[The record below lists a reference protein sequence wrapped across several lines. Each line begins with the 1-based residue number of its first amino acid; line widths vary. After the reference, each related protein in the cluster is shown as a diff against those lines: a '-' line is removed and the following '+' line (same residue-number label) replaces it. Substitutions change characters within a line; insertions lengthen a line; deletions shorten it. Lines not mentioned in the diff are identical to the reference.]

1 MPASAQQ
8 RIAAL
13 ARAEIAAGSAG
24 PWIVAFSGGPDSTA
38 LALAL
43 TREELAVRIEL
54 VHVDHGMDEAS
65 AERARAAAG
74 IARQLGR
81 ALHVE
86 RRSVPG
92 ERRRGEN
99 LETAAR
105 RVRYAALES
114 RRLAVGADRI
124 LTAHHRDDQAE
135 TVLLR
140 LRSGA
145 GVLGLG
151 ALAGI
156 RERRGAIWRPALAL
170 SRAELAVLVAAAGI
184 DPVRD
189 PSNDDLDR
197 DRNRI
202 RYRLLP
208 HLGIREPELA
218 AALASLADRAAAA
231 RTSFQRR
238 LWGLFD
244 VASSDDGASLAIAA
258 LDHQPPLL
266 GLLAVQ
272 LLEDLADLPR
282 PSSRRFKLELLRQV
296 RERRWSARPAAG
308 HRSFRVA
315 GGRLEIARDEREP
328 GTTPPFSYTLVV
340 PGEVEI
346 PELQGV
352 VTLHRGPIE
361 SWMFRGERRRA
372 ALRLPDPVVTP
383 LEVRNRRPGDRF
395 RPLGAPGMRALK
407 DLLIDRKVP
416 RGERDRIPLLVV
428 GGRIAWVP
436 GVTIAEAFRLADEPP
451 AGECW
456 IAEWRTNPMPS
467 GDVVH

>member
-1 MPASAQQ
+1 MSASAQQ

-13 ARAEIAAGSAG
+13 ARAEIAAGSTG

-43 TREELAVRIEL
+43 TRESLPVRIEL
-54 VHVDHGMDEAS
+54 VHVDHGMDAAS

-74 IARQLGR
+74 IASQLGL
-81 ALHVE
+81 AMHVE

-105 RVRYAALES
+105 RVRYDALES
-114 RRLAVGADRI
+114 RRRAVGADRI

-135 TVLLR
+135 TLLLR

-145 GVLGLG
+145 GLLGLG

-170 SRAELAVLVAAAGI
+170 ARAELAALVATAGI
-184 DPVRD
+184 APVLD
-189 PSNDDLDR
+189 PSNSDLAR

-202 RYRLLP
+202 RHRLLP
-208 HLGIREPELA
+208 HLRNREPELD
-218 AALASLADRAAAA
+218 AALASLAVRAAAA
-231 RTSFQRR
+231 SGSFQRR
-238 LWGLFD
+238 LRELFD
-244 VASSDDGASLAIAA
+244 LASDDHGSSLAIAA
-258 LDHQPPLL
+258 LDRHPPWL
-266 GLLAVQ
+266 GLLAIQV
-272 LLEDLADLPR
+272 LEDLADVPR
-282 PSSRRFKLELLRQV
+282 RSSRGFKLELLRQL
-296 RERRWSARPAAG
+296 RERRRGERSAAG
-308 HRSFRVA
+308 ERLFRVA
-315 GGRLEIARDEREP
+315 GGRLELARDEREP
-328 GTTPPFSYTLVV
+328 GTGNPFSYTLAV

-352 VTLHRGPIE
+352 VTLRRGPIE
-361 SWMFRGERRRA
+361 SWMFRGERRRT
-372 ALRLPDPVVTP
+372 ALRLPDPLATP

-416 RGERDRIPLLVV
+416 RADRDRIPLLVV

-436 GVTIAEAFRLADEPP
+436 GVTIAEDFRLT
-451 AGECW
+451 GEAETGSCW
-456 IAEWRTNPMPS
+456 IAEWRTNPGPA